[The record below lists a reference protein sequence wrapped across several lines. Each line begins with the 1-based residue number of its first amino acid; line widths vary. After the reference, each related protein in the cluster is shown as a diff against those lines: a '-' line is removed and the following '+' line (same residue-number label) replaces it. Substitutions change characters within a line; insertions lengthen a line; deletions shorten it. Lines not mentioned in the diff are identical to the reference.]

1 MDDELKE
8 LFMAFPIVSAICNA
22 SGYSLEEMYYLSDEK
37 IMNQSVQLICEISDL
52 IEQGYTY
59 DEINEAIENT
69 KFEELDLNEEEKSF
83 LRRDAKKTL
92 KIKYKQKGDKNNE

>member
-1 MDDELKE
+1 MNNKE
-8 LFMAFPIVSAICNA
+8 KIMLETLCLAICES
-22 SGYSLEEMYYLSDEK
+22 SGYTLEEMWYLSNEK

-59 DEINEAIENT
+59 DEINEAIENA

-83 LRRDAKKTL
+83 LRRDAKKIL
-92 KIKYKQKGDKNNE
+92 KIKFKQKGDKNNE

>member
-37 IMNQSVQLICEISDL
+37 MMNNSIKLICEICDL
-52 IEQGYTY
+52 IEEGYTY
-59 DEINEAIENT
+59 DEINEAIENAT
-69 KFEELDLNEEEKSF
+69 FDDLDLSESEKSF
-83 LRRDAKKTL
+83 LRKDAKKTL
-92 KIKYKQKGDKNNE
+92 KIKFNKGDKNNE